1 MRVFLTGANGYI
13 GSAVAK
19 VLQRRGH
26 TIHALA
32 RTPGAQEFASAHNYK
47 VVPGSLEEPKTLEV
61 AVRDADAVVHCAA
74 TGDARQGEVDS
85 AATRAMLIPLRGTG
99 RRFVYT
105 SGVWVY
111 GNTGD
116 TPAVE
121 STPLNP
127 TPLVAGRVEVE
138 REVLGASK
146 AGAHTIIIRPG
157 MVFGQRRG
165 IPAML
170 LASAHD
176 GAVEFVGDGGNRW
189 PLVYVDD
196 LAELY
201 ALALENAPSGVV
213 YNATGPNTERVRDIA
228 AGVAKSLGLAQ
239 TKSIPLETARQQLGP
254 FADAL
259 CLDQVVS
266 SAKARTQMHWA
277 PSNYTIYE
285 DLGLKP

>member
-1 MRVFLTGANGYI
+1 
-13 GSAVAK
+13 
-19 VLQRRGH
+19 
-26 TIHALA
+26 
-32 RTPGAQEFASAHNYK
+32 
-47 VVPGSLEEPKTLEV
+47 
-61 AVRDADAVVHCAA
+61 
-74 TGDARQGEVDS
+74 
-85 AATRAMLIPLRGTG
+85 
-99 RRFVYT
+99 
-105 SGVWVY
+105 
-111 GNTGD
+111 
-116 TPAVE
+116 
-121 STPLNP
+121 
-127 TPLVAGRVEVE
+127 
-138 REVLGASK
+138 
-146 AGAHTIIIRPG
+146 
-157 MVFGQRRG
+157 
-165 IPAML
+165 ML

-189 PLVYVDD
+189 PLVYVGD